1 MRVRARARARLRR
14 RAGARLRLRLRVGV
28 MVRVSVTLRSTTTL
42 AARSRMP
49 MTIVPMSSDSS
60 AALDHSCVNQASAAD
75 WLKRKA
81 ATGQL
86 AGKWGRR
93 ERERATS

>member
-1 MRVRARARARLRR
+1 M
-14 RAGARLRLRLRVGV
+14 
-28 MVRVSVTLRSTTTL
+28 RSTTTL

-86 AGKWGRR
+86 AG
-93 ERERATS
+93 